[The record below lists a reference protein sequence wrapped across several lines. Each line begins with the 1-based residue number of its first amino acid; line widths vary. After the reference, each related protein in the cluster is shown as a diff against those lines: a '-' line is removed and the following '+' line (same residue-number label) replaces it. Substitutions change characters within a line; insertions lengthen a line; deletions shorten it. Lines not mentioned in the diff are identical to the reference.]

1 MARTTTHLRRWYL
14 IHKWSSLA
22 CTLFLL
28 LICLSG
34 LPLVFRDEIQA
45 WLDDDPPYA
54 QLPADTPM
62 ADIDGM
68 VRESQR
74 RYPGQIVTFVFVD
87 DDEPQVRVGMAP
99 SWEAFQTQPRSSHFI
114 QFDAR
119 TAQVLKESD
128 PPERRRMGFIEFML
142 GLHTDLFAGLPGEL
156 FLGLMGL
163 LFVAATVSGAVL
175 YGPFMKKLDF
185 GTVRGERA
193 PRLRWLDL
201 HNLLGIVTLAWV
213 LVAGTTGVINE
224 LSTPLFALWQRTD
237 VQAMLQP
244 WRGKTPPRQDE
255 LTSAQAAFDTARR
268 AHPGM
273 RVTSVVFP
281 GSRFGS
287 PHHYLV
293 WAKGETPVTS
303 RLFSPSLVDARTGA
317 LTAAVQMPWYLRA
330 LELSR
335 PLHFGD
341 YGGMPLKIV
350 WALLDLMAIV
360 ILGSGLYLWFARRGA
375 QAARVERLVHA
386 SARTLSRSEP
396 RS

>member
-1 MARTTTHLRRWYL
+1 MLSTTHRVRRWYL
-14 IHKWSSLA
+14 VHKWSSLA
-22 CTLFLL
+22 CTVFLL

-54 QLPADTPM
+54 QLPAGTPL
-62 ADIDGM
+62 AGIDGM
-68 VRESQR
+68 VSESRR

-99 SWEAFQTQPRSSHFI
+99 SWQASQAQPRSNHFI
-114 QFDAR
+114 KFDAR
-119 TAQVLKESD
+119 TGKVLRESD
-128 PPERRRMGFIEFML
+128 PPERRRTGFIEFML

-163 LFVAATVSGAVL
+163 LLIAATASGAVL

-185 GTVRGERA
+185 GTVRVDRA

-201 HNLLGIVTLAWV
+201 HNLLGIVTLTWV
-213 LVAGTTGVINE
+213 LVVGTTGVINE
-224 LSTPLFALWQRTD
+224 LSTPMFALWQRTD

-244 WRGKTPPRQDE
+244 WRGRAPPRQDE
-255 LTSAQAAFDTARR
+255 LASAQAAFDTARG

-303 RLFSPSLVDARTGA
+303 RLFSPTLVDARTGA
-317 LTAAVQMPWYLRA
+317 LAAAVQMPWYLRA
-330 LELSR
+330 LEVSR

-341 YGGMPLKIV
+341 YGGMPLKIL
-350 WALLDLMAIV
+350 WALLDLLTIV
-360 ILGSGLYLWFARRGA
+360 ILGSGLYLWIARRETR
-375 QAARVERLVHA
+375 AARLASLAHA
-386 SARTLSRSEP
+386 RARALRRPGARS
-396 RS
+396 